1 MEKINYVGLIV
12 YFLIGLIVVTFNK
25 KSIWSGIC
33 GGNGAAQ
40 PDELAKVIALLII
53 FFDFGW
59 IIFLDKPV
67 DYGFTAMLLG
77 MLGITAYITHLNHK
91 IEKNKDNEHH

>member
-1 MEKINYVGLIV
+1 MEIINYICAILYLTFSLLIV
-12 YFLIGLIVVTFNK
+12 IPNR
-25 KSIWSGIC
+25 KSIWKGIC

-53 FFDFGW
+53 FFDFGM
-59 IIFLDKPV
+59 IIFFDKAV
-67 DYGFTAMLLG
+67 DYAFTAMLLG

-91 IEKNKDNEHH
+91 NEKK